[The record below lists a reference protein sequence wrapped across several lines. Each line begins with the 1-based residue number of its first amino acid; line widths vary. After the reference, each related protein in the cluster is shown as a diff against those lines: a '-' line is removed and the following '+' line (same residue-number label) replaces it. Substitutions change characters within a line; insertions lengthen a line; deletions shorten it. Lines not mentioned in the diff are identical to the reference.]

1 MKTWVQEKEAQYC
14 KGNISIFCIYFGSFV
29 KVIVCAGAGP
39 ALGHQNPIKVPIEVK
54 RDNSQHEQN
63 ASSRDS
69 SQN

>member
-1 MKTWVQEKEAQYC
+1 METWVQETEAKNC

-29 KVIVCAGAGP
+29 KVIVSAGAGP
-39 ALGHQNPIKVPIEVK
+39 ALGHQNSIKVPIEVK

-63 ASSRDS
+63 ASSRDP